1 MVNSGRERTMKWKA
15 LICLPLSLIL
25 ALIIYLTW
33 NMGYTLRYS
42 GKVPVAERIPM
53 ILDVN
58 VAAAAVLAVAC
69 YVGLLVAVRFGR
81 RALGF
86 ACRYRY
92 VIGLIVF
99 VLCILFEISGSSISM
114 YGDYLGLDVNSRG
127 LLFGTG
133 RGIRTWLCPSMQMIS
148 DILRTLYEGLLQ
160 MHLLCMDSR
169 LLIWLLYSD
178 HFIGD
183 ICSLILQKDCRFSG
197 VED

>member
-1 MVNSGRERTMKWKA
+1 MKWKA

-133 RGIRTWLCPSMQMIS
+133 RGIRMDEWATNTPISIPSFSICFAIAFWIS
-148 DILRTLYEGLLQ
+148 TGRPGIPLSSSPLNPQ
-160 MHLLCMDSR
+160 S
-169 LLIWLLYSD
+169 
-178 HFIGD
+178 
-183 ICSLILQKDCRFSG
+183 
-197 VED
+197 